1 MVLTRELIHMSMYHA
16 TVTEKPYSRQSSQPW
31 HPWSATMSSEAN
43 PLASFRSKV
52 AAKHP
57 SGRITMRSVAR
68 SSADA
73 QITLFS
79 TVLTDVCEHNHGS

>member
-1 MVLTRELIHMSMYHA
+1 
-16 TVTEKPYSRQSSQPW
+16 
-31 HPWSATMSSEAN
+31 MSSEAN

-73 QITLFS
+73 QITLCS

>member
-1 MVLTRELIHMSMYHA
+1 
-16 TVTEKPYSRQSSQPW
+16 
-31 HPWSATMSSEAN
+31 MSSEAN

-73 QITLFS
+73 QITLCS
-79 TVLTDVCEHNHGS
+79 TVLTDVCEHNHGSRCPYSTYFSKARLRISAYQAGNR